1 MRKQLHLK
9 LKMNQK
15 EIQMKSKNQLRIQKI
30 ITNRLM
36 VTLHFETFLLLLEIR
51 RVHFQWRK
59 EEVWLKM
66 KTL

>member
-15 EIQMKSKNQLRIQKI
+15 EIQMKNKNQLRIQKI

-36 VTLHFETFLLLLEIR
+36 VTLHFETFLL
-51 RVHFQWRK
+51 
-59 EEVWLKM
+59 
-66 KTL
+66 